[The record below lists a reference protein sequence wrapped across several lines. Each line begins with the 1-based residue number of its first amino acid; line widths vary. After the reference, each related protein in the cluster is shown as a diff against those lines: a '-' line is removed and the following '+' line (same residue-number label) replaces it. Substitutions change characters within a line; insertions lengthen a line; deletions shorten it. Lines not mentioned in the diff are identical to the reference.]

1 MTPRSEVFFW
11 PKGGYDDRV
20 RQPGDP
26 AEFLARV
33 IIHVS
38 EPRPHLV
45 RYYGT
50 YSWVPPIKSRCR
62 R

>member
-1 MTPRSEVFFW
+1 MTPRSEVLFW
-11 PKGGYDDRV
+11 PKGGHDDRV

-45 RYYGT
+45 RYYGVLRGVLMGAT
-50 YSWVPPIKSRCR
+50 RQE
-62 R
+62 